1 MKGLCL
7 SGGGIKAAAH
17 IGALKA
23 LEEKNIKFDCVSGTS
38 SGSII
43 ATMYALGYKSDEMY
57 EMFKKYSKKIKYVE
71 LKNIL
76 KLIYGIIFKGRIIV
90 EGLNSGKVIERIV
103 DDICKQKG
111 ITNINEI
118 KIPLLIPMVDIV
130 TGEVLVATSKEAR
143 IKNSDM
149 VTYVSDMPIGKAV
162 RASCSFPVV
171 FSPCEYNGKQL
182 IDGGTRENLPWKEL
196 KAIGA
201 EEVIGI
207 NFETILEKD
216 DYYESFIDIA
226 TRSIDLVCHELFIY
240 EKAGIDTLVDIP
252 VKKISLL
259 DDSKSEELY
268 VIGYNAMKK
277 YLKSNIS
284 KKLH

>member
-130 TGEVLVATSKEAR
+130 TGEVLVATSKELR
-143 IKNSDM
+143 IKNSDK

-201 EEVIGI
+201 DEVIGI

-240 EKAGIDTLVDIP
+240 EKTGIDTLVDIP

-268 VIGYNAMKK
+268 VIGYKAMKK
-277 YLKSNIS
+277 YLKS
-284 KKLH
+284 KY